1 MKEDSGE
8 EINMP
13 EGAADSG
20 IEQKRSKRRERGDRE
35 ARGDRRER
43 RRDREGPKHN
53 ILYVDDE
60 ESNLRIF
67 RMAFKRHFNILT
79 ATGGHEAIDILKE
92 NEIHL
97 IITDQ
102 KMPEM
107 SGTEL
112 LEKVAPDY
120 PEIIRIILTGFAD
133 VEAIVK
139 AINRC
144 GIYKYI
150 TKPWDKGEMKLTLDK
165 ALESYDLK
173 MDKLNLIK
181 ELEEMNRTL
190 EHKVEERTKELE
202 EANMRMTES
211 INYALTIQSAML
223 PQPDIISSS
232 FDEFFLIY
240 RPRDIVSGDF
250 YWYGELT
257 VEGDELVIAASID
270 CAGHG
275 VAGALMSMI
284 GESLLNQ
291 IIYDK
296 GIVEPHEILNNMSA
310 GVRDM
315 LNQAQNDSQ
324 HGMDA
329 NIVIINKE
337 KKEMQYS
344 GAKQDLYYFLE
355 GSDELLMLKGDRMSI
370 GGVAEVERD
379 YTNHILTY
387 DKTITFYMTSD
398 GFRDQYGGERG
409 KKIGAGPFKE
419 MLKFCSQKPLDR
431 QKELL
436 DQYFDDW
443 MGNEPQTDD
452 VQLMGFRLKV

>member
-1 MKEDSGE
+1 MQEESSNDIGRGE
-8 EINMP
+8 VGTSDRE
-13 EGAADSG
+13 E
-20 IEQKRSKRRERGDRE
+20 RRKRREKRERKRDRGDGVE
-35 ARGDRRER
+35 K
-43 RRDREGPKHN
+43 KHN
-53 ILYVDDE
+53 LLYVDDE

-67 RMAFKRHFNILT
+67 RMAFKRNYNILT
-79 ATGGHEAIDILKE
+79 ATGGKEAIEIMRNND
-92 NEIHL
+92 IHL

-112 LEKVAPDY
+112 LEKVL
-120 PEIIRIILTGFAD
+120 PEFPEVIRIILTGFAD
-133 VEAIVK
+133 IEAIVK

-165 ALESYDLK
+165 ALEAYDLK
-173 MDKLNLIK
+173 MDKLNLIN
-181 ELEEMNRTL
+181 ELEEMNKTL

-223 PQPDIISSS
+223 PNPELMATS
-232 FDEFFLIY
+232 FDEFFLMY

-250 YWYGELT
+250 YWFGELPSPS
-257 VEGDELVIAASID
+257 GDELTIIASID

-296 GIVEPHEILNNMSA
+296 GIVEPHEVLNNMNI

-315 LNQAQNDSQ
+315 LNQAHNDSQ

-329 NIVIINKE
+329 NIMVINKATRE
-337 KKEMQYS
+337 IQYS
-344 GAKQDLYYFLE
+344 GAKQDLYLMDE
-355 GSDELLMLKGDRMSI
+355 GNSELQIVKGDRMSI
-370 GGVAEVERD
+370 GGVADIERD
-379 YTNHILTY
+379 YTNHVFTF
-387 DKTITFYMTSD
+387 DSTTTFYLFSD
-398 GFRDQYGGERG
+398 GYRDQYGERDQ
-409 KKIGAGPFKE
+409 KKIGAVPFKDFI
-419 MLKFCSQKPLDR
+419 KYCAPKPLIQ
-431 QKELL
+431 QKKLL
-436 DQYFDDW
+436 EDFFDDW
-443 MGNEPQTDD
+443 KGNEPQTDD
-452 VQLMGFRLKV
+452 VQLIGFRIKV